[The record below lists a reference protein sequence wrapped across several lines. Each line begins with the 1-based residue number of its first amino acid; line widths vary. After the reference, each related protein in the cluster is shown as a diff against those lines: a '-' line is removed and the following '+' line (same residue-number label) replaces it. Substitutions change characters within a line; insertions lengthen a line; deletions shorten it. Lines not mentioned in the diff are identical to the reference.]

1 LPRLALSSHVFLSY
15 SKHGRSG
22 DGVLLR
28 DPSVVW
34 LLEIH
39 SRLRYL
45 SLSMG
50 ISDVLGI
57 FDELLRS
64 LRLRNLRGLD
74 VSTARNLEISFYV
87 LTDLFSMHQS
97 LFSGESSPSLPIWSL
112 VMSFSLAVVSRCKK
126 FPTPHAFL
134 NRKVSLTSFF
144 VGSSDSL
151 HMQSERDTLI
161 LSRLSFWIVLTYPP
175 KLLKSTLLS
184 LNI

>member
-15 SKHGRSG
+15 SNHGRSG

-39 SRLRYL
+39 SRLRYS
-45 SLSMG
+45 SLSMESLTSLG
-50 ISDVLGI
+50 SLMSFEGLFVFEIFEVLM
-57 FDELLRS
+57 S
-64 LRLRNLRGLD
+64 LRPEILR
-74 VSTARNLEISFYV
+74 SFYV

-97 LFSGESSPSLPIWSL
+97 LFSGESSLSLPIWSL

-144 VGSSDSL
+144 VGIFR
-151 HMQSERDTLI
+151 H
-161 LSRLSFWIVLTYPP
+161 LTHAE
-175 KLLKSTLLS
+175 
-184 LNI
+184 